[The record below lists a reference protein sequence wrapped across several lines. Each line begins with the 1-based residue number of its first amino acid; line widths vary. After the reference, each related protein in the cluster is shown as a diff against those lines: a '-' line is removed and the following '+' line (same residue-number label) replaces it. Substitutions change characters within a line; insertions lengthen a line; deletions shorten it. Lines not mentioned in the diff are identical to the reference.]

1 MKNVVFWIG
10 IKSNNPLLLKK
21 HGDFSY
27 FEYSKKT
34 WKYWC
39 NKNNVLFY
47 EYNIPTLEDTGKHR
61 ATWQRWFDIE
71 GKLKDVNWEKVAV
84 VDASYMI
91 KWNCP
96 NFFDLTSDKL
106 NVFRS
111 LENVRWINESING
124 YKELFP
130 NTSFDL
136 KKYIDCGFQIFTKNH
151 LKFLSDLKEFYFK
164 NLDKILELQDKI
176 GRGTDQPVYNFLLQK
191 NKINFKFELPNAYN
205 LNHMYRFSWFSHN
218 WQLNEDKTPFFI
230 KHGYIWKY
238 SGFDRRERTPLMRQ
252 TWDIIKRNYE

>member
-10 IKSNNPLLLKK
+10 VKSNNSLLLEK

-39 NKNNVLFY
+39 DKNDILFF
-47 EYNIPTLEDTGKHR
+47 EYNTPSLDNTGKHR

-71 GKLKDVNWEKVAV
+71 DQLKEIDWNKVAV
-84 VDASYMI
+84 IDASYMI

-106 NVFRS
+106 SVFHS
-111 LENVRWINESING
+111 LENIKWVDESIQG

-130 NTSFDL
+130 EVNFEL
-136 KKYIDCGFQIFTKNH
+136 KRYIDCGFQIFTKNH
-151 LKFLSDLKEFYFK
+151 LNFLSNLKKFYFD
-164 NLDKILELQDKI
+164 NNDKILELQSKV
-176 GRGTDQPVYNFLLQK
+176 GRGTDQPIYNYLLQK
-191 NKINFKFELPNAYN
+191 NNIDFGFELPNAYN
-205 LNHMYRFSWFSHN
+205 LNHMYRFTWFNYN

-230 KHGYIWKY
+230 KYGYIWKY
-238 SGFDRRERTPLMRQ
+238 SGFDRRERTPLMKQ
-252 TWDIIKRNYE
+252 TWDIIKNNYE